1 MEAPAT
7 IILYALMAIIIALAF
22 WVMRLEKKLR
32 KFLYGKDAKSLEDTI
47 INIREGMERLGAS
60 QNETAG
66 SLKNIEERV
75 RKSIRGVETIRF
87 NPFKDSGG
95 NQSFATALLNE
106 EGDGV
111 VISSLYARDRVSIF
125 SKPVKQH
132 ASPFELTDE
141 ERNALRNAERSI
153 TTVT

>member
-7 IILYALMAIIIALAF
+7 IILYVLMAVIIALTF
-22 WVMRLEKKLR
+22 WVMRLEQKLR
-32 KFLYGKDAKSLEDTI
+32 KFLYGKNAKSLEDTI
-47 INIREGMERLGAS
+47 ISIKEGMERLEAS

-125 SKPVKQH
+125 SKPIKQH
-132 ASPFELTDE
+132 ASSFELTDE
-141 ERNALRNAERSI
+141 ERSALQNAEQSI
-153 TTVT
+153 TVIK